1 MRIIKNL
8 AALFTLGLVLTAC
21 NKPAEQAAPAFDI
34 EKIKPV
40 IMELHQKLSDA
51 VSKGD
56 SVAFAAVYHSQG
68 MIMPPNFENVSGQ
81 EKIASFVS
89 GFFKMGMTGLALQS
103 SEVWGNADVVIV
115 GGTFDVMGKS
125 GSLDKGKYIEL
136 WKEENGE
143 WKLFRD
149 IWNSS
154 IPMPPPATS
163 GNKK

>member
-1 MRIIKNL
+1 M
-8 AALFTLGLVLTAC
+8 
-21 NKPAEQAAPAFDI
+21 
-34 EKIKPV
+34 
-40 IMELHQKLSDA
+40 
-51 VSKGD
+51 
-56 SVAFAAVYHSQG
+56 
-68 MIMPPNFENVSGQ
+68 
-81 EKIASFVS
+81 S